1 MLKAFLERRRV
12 IKTFEKYVSPKVAR
26 QIADGSF
33 QPPSMATVERSIEV
47 VFVALAAPDASTY
60 SERVSILTQLVRDQG
75 GMVHSLLPVA
85 VFAFG
90 CVSSAA
96 PGSRLAFVT
105 AVQSRFTDAAIVHG
119 TIKAQVGSLGSSEY
133 MDFGFW
139 WPGALD
145 ALRQLASLTPGD
157 IQELS
162 NSRND

>member
-1 MLKAFLERRRV
+1 MLKAFLERRRI
-12 IKTFEKYVSPKVAR
+12 IKTFENYVSPEVAR

-33 QPPSMATVERSIEV
+33 QPPSTATAEHSIEV
-47 VFVALAAPDASTY
+47 VFVALAAPDAPTY
-60 SERVSILTQLVRDQG
+60 SERVGILTQLVRQQG

-96 PGSRLAFVT
+96 PGSRLAFVS
-105 AVQSRFTDAAIVHG
+105 AVQSRFTNAAIVHG
-119 TIKAQVGSLGSSEY
+119 TIKAHVGTFGSSEY

-145 ALRQLASLTPGD
+145 ALRQLAALSPGG

-162 NSRND
+162 NSCND

>member
-12 IKTFEKYVSPKVAR
+12 IKTFEKYVSSKVAL
-26 QIADGSF
+26 QIADGNF

-75 GMVHSLLPVA
+75 GVVHSLLPVA

-90 CVSSAA
+90 SVSSAS

-105 AVQSRFTDAAIVHG
+105 AVQSHFTDVAIVHG
-119 TIKAQVGSLGSSEY
+119 TIKAHVGSFGTSEY
-133 MDFGFW
+133 LNFGFW

-145 ALRQLASLTPGD
+145 ALRQLAALSPGG
-157 IQELS
+157 IQEIS
-162 NSRND
+162 NNRND